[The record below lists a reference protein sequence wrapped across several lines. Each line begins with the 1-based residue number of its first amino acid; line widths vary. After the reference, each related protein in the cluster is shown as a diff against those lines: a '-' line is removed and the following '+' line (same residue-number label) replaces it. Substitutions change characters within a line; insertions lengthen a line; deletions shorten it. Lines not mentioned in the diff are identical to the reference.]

1 MYNKTNGEYRFARE
15 YYGEFAT
22 IRNQAGLNRFKISV
36 KEFVSRTNA
45 ISPE

>member
-22 IRNQAGLNRFKISV
+22 IRNQAGISV

-45 ISPE
+45 IGPE